1 MSPWRG
7 AMSFAVAIF
16 SPWDWG
22 VIYGIT
28 SSSSIT
34 SIVAD
39 SSTAGSGSGSGSG
52 SFYGSSSVGM
62 SIVTSF
68 SYGSRLSIL
77 ADSTVTA

>member
-7 AMSFAVAIF
+7 AIMAGAIF
-16 SPWDWG
+16 STWDWG
-22 VIYGIT
+22 VIYGTT

-39 SSTAGSGSGSGSG
+39 SSIAGSGSGSGSG
-52 SFYGSSSVGM
+52 SFYGSCSVGM

-68 SYGSRLSIL
+68 SYGRRLSIL
-77 ADSTVTA
+77 ADSTVIA